1 MGRIDLNHFAP
12 SCKMSSQQQKSCV
25 DIIFS
30 YKKLVEY
37 LEEKLHKVCEDC
49 ITIILKSQQDYGLRN
64 LLIKT

>member
-1 MGRIDLNHFAP
+1 
-12 SCKMSSQQQKSCV
+12 MSSQQQKSCV

-49 ITIILKSQQDYGLRN
+49 IP
-64 LLIKT
+64 